1 MKKTF
6 LAIALTASTF
16 AITSAV
22 QSQGLESVSIE
33 GITSAA
39 IADNFE
45 STVNEL
51 QQIKSD
57 ALSRSKEFTLDEA
70 LKYTLANN
78 PTINAAYKSVQS
90 KQWSAIS
97 DKRLWWPTIMGAGPY
112 GDLTTIPTYPSL
124 GQRFTSRTGKTR
136 GSGMNMMAS
145 TPQLGPY
152 GTVNNPIDSNNFAV
166 VDSFNPA
173 LIARWTFFDL
183 ARGEK
188 INASTEGA
196 KAEELLF
203 NMTVRNTVLDLNMKY
218 YQLFAQQNLLQS
230 LENQYQA
237 NLLQLNDLL
246 GNQVNKDQL
255 QSLKDEYALVQQ
267 QLNAVN
273 DLIENEANMNLLQ
286 SLKNQYK
293 IKLQQLDDSMATE
306 ANNFAPEESNAIAR
320 TKTTLYLQLD
330 ELIKAYVDYIK
341 ASAAA
346 AKVMG
351 LPIGTLMKPAD
362 GFSMQPMNAWTMNLQ
377 ETLDHA
383 LEHREEIRL
392 AKTIAKSQNH
402 LATSLLYSY
411 LPRISIFGYGS
422 YSNESGILDFS
433 MGTEKDF
440 GAYREGWEGNIGLMF
455 SWMFDGTLAAKS
467 TSLKYAAKQQ
477 MQKAKGTENLV
488 AEQIATTYAEYVAAK
503 LSLATSKMAYD
514 SALQTQE
521 LTQQIKSS
529 NSTDYSNAAQS
540 VGDAAKKYA
549 GAIFKYNATLSMLY
563 RFSSIWPSSI
573 SEELNNAVK
582 ILKEE

>member
-6 LAIALTASTF
+6 LALALTASTF
-16 AITSAV
+16 ATPSLAR
-22 QSQGLESVSIE
+22 SQGLESVSIE
-33 GITSAA
+33 GVTSAE

-45 STVNEL
+45 STVDEL
-51 QQIKSD
+51 QKIKLD
-57 ALSRSKEFTLDEA
+57 ALSRSKELTLDEA

-112 GDLTTIPTYPSL
+112 GDLSTIPTYPSL

-152 GTVNNPIDSNNFAV
+152 GTVNNPIDSNSFAV

-218 YQLFAQQNLLQS
+218 YQLFAKQNLLQS
-230 LENQYQA
+230 LEKQYEA
-237 NLLQLNDLL
+237 NLQQLNDLL
-246 GNQVNKDQL
+246 GNQVNNDQL
-255 QSLKDEYALVQQ
+255 QSLRDEYNLVQQ

-273 DLIENEANMNLLQ
+273 DLIENEANKNLLQ
-286 SLKNQYK
+286 SLRNQYK
-293 IKLQQLDDSMATE
+293 VELQQLNDSRATQV
-306 ANNFAPEESNAIAR
+306 NNFSPEKSNAIAR

-383 LEHREEIRL
+383 LEHREEIKL

-455 SWMFDGTLAAKS
+455 SWMFDGTMAAKS

-477 MQKAKGTENLV
+477 IQKAKDTENLV
-488 AEQIATTYAEYVAAK
+488 AEQISTTYAEYVTAK

-521 LTQQIKSS
+521 LTQQIKSA
-529 NSTDYSNAAQS
+529 NSTDFSNAAQS
-540 VGDAAKKYA
+540 VGNAAKSYA

-563 RFSSIWPSSI
+563 RFSSIWPTGI

-582 ILKEE
+582 VLKEE

>member
-6 LAIALTASTF
+6 LALALTASTF
-16 AITSAV
+16 ATPSLAR
-22 QSQGLESVSIE
+22 SQGLESVSIE
-33 GITSAA
+33 GVTSAE

-45 STVNEL
+45 STVDEL
-51 QQIKSD
+51 QKIKLD
-57 ALSRSKEFTLDEA
+57 ALSRSKELTLDEA

-112 GDLTTIPTYPSL
+112 GDLSTIPTYPSL

-152 GTVNNPIDSNNFAV
+152 GTVNNPIDSNSFAV

-218 YQLFAQQNLLQS
+218 YQLFAKQNLLQS
-230 LENQYQA
+230 LEKQYEA
-237 NLLQLNDLL
+237 NLQQLNDLL
-246 GNQVNKDQL
+246 GNQVNNDQL
-255 QSLKDEYALVQQ
+255 QSLRDEYNLVQQ

-273 DLIENEANMNLLQ
+273 DLIENEANKNLLQ
-286 SLKNQYK
+286 SLRNQYK
-293 IKLQQLDDSMATE
+293 VELQQLNDSRATKV
-306 ANNFAPEESNAIAR
+306 NNFSPEKSNAIAR

-383 LEHREEIRL
+383 LEHREEIKL

-455 SWMFDGTLAAKS
+455 SWMFDGTMAAKS

-477 MQKAKGTENLV
+477 IQKAKDTENLV
-488 AEQIATTYAEYVAAK
+488 AEQISTTYAEYVTAK

-521 LTQQIKSS
+521 LTQQIKSA
-529 NSTDYSNAAQS
+529 NSTDFSNAAQS
-540 VGDAAKKYA
+540 VGNAAKSYA

-563 RFSSIWPSSI
+563 RFSSIWPTGI

-582 ILKEE
+582 VLKEE

>member
-6 LAIALTASTF
+6 LALALTASTF
-16 AITSAV
+16 AINSPV
-22 QSQGLESVSIE
+22 RSQGLESVSIK
-33 GITSAA
+33 GVTSAA

-57 ALSRSKEFTLDEA
+57 ALSRSEEFTLDEA
-70 LKYTLANN
+70 LKYALANN

-90 KQWSAIS
+90 KQWTAIS

-124 GQRFTSRTGKTR
+124 GQRFTSKTGKTR
-136 GSGMNMMAS
+136 GSGMNMLAS

-152 GTVNNPIDSNNFAV
+152 RTVNNPIDSNSFAV

-183 ARGEK
+183 ARGET
-188 INASTEGA
+188 INASTEAA

-218 YQLFAQQNLLQS
+218 YQLFAKQNLLQS
-230 LENQYQA
+230 LEKEYKA
-237 NLLQLNDLL
+237 NLQQLNDLIATQ
-246 GNQVNKDQL
+246 NNN
-255 QSLKDEYALVQQ
+255 SL
-267 QLNAVN
+267 
-273 DLIENEANMNLLQ
+273 EA
-286 SLKNQYK
+286 S
-293 IKLQQLDDSMATE
+293 S
-306 ANNFAPEESNAIAR
+306 AITR

-330 ELIKAYVDYIK
+330 ELITAYVDYIK

-346 AKVMG
+346 AKAMG
-351 LPIGTLMKPAD
+351 LPIGKLMKPSD
-362 GFSMQPMNAWTMNLQ
+362 SFSMQPMNAWSMTLQ
-377 ETLDHA
+377 ETLEHA
-383 LEHREEIRL
+383 LGHREEIKL

-411 LPRISIFGYGS
+411 LPKISIFGYGS
-422 YSNESGILDFS
+422 YSNETGILDFS
-433 MGTEKDF
+433 MATEKDF

-477 MQKAKGTENLV
+477 MQKAKETENLV

-503 LSLATSKMAYD
+503 LSLANAKMAYE
-514 SALQTQE
+514 SALQTRE
-521 LTQQIKSS
+521 STQQLRSA

-540 VGDAAKKYA
+540 VGNAAINYA
-549 GAIFKYNATLSMLY
+549 GAIFKYNASLSMLY

>member
-16 AITSAV
+16 ATPSTAR
-22 QSQGLESVSIE
+22 SQGLESVSIE
-33 GITSAA
+33 GVTSAE

-45 STVNEL
+45 FTVNEL
-51 QQIKSD
+51 KKIKLD

-78 PTINAAYKSVQS
+78 PAINAAYKSVQS

-152 GTVNNPIDSNNFAV
+152 GTVNNPIDSNSFAV

-218 YQLFAQQNLLQS
+218 YQLFAKQNLLQS
-230 LENQYQA
+230 LEKQYEA
-237 NLLQLNDLL
+237 NLQQLNDLL
-246 GNQVNKDQL
+246 GNQVK
-255 QSLKDEYALVQQ
+255 S
-267 QLNAVN
+267 
-273 DLIENEANMNLLQ
+273 
-286 SLKNQYK
+286 
-293 IKLQQLDDSMATE
+293 
-306 ANNFAPEESNAIAR
+306 FAPEKSNAIAR

-330 ELIKAYVDYIK
+330 QLIKAYVDYIK

-362 GFSMQPMNAWTMNLQ
+362 SFSMQPMNAWTMNLQ

-383 LEHREEIRL
+383 LEHREEIKL

-440 GAYREGWEGNIGLMF
+440 GAYREGWEGNVGLMF

-477 MQKAKGTENLV
+477 MQKSKDTENLV
-488 AEQIATTYAEYVAAK
+488 AEQIATTYAEFVAAK

-514 SALQTQE
+514 SALRTQE
-521 LTQQIKSS
+521 LTQQNKSA

-540 VGDAAKKYA
+540 VGDAAKNYA

-563 RFSSIWPSSI
+563 RFSSIWPTGI

>member
-6 LAIALTASTF
+6 LALALTASTF
-16 AITSAV
+16 AINSAV
-22 QSQGLESVSIE
+22 RSQGLESVSIK
-33 GITSAA
+33 GVTSAA

-45 STVNEL
+45 STVSEL

-57 ALSRSKEFTLDEA
+57 ALSRSEEFTLDEA
-70 LKYTLANN
+70 LKYALANN

-90 KQWSAIS
+90 KQWTAIS

-124 GQRFTSRTGKTR
+124 GQRFTSKTGKTR
-136 GSGMNMMAS
+136 GSGMNMLAS

-152 GTVNNPIDSNNFAV
+152 GTVNNPIDSNSFAV

-183 ARGEK
+183 ARGET
-188 INASTEGA
+188 INASTEAA

-218 YQLFAQQNLLQS
+218 YQLFAKQNLLQS
-230 LENQYQA
+230 LEKEYKA
-237 NLLQLNDLL
+237 NLQQLNDLIATQ
-246 GNQVNKDQL
+246 NNN
-255 QSLKDEYALVQQ
+255 SL
-267 QLNAVN
+267 
-273 DLIENEANMNLLQ
+273 EA
-286 SLKNQYK
+286 S
-293 IKLQQLDDSMATE
+293 S
-306 ANNFAPEESNAIAR
+306 AITR

-330 ELIKAYVDYIK
+330 ELITAYVDYIK

-346 AKVMG
+346 AKAMG
-351 LPIGTLMKPAD
+351 LPIGKLMKPSD
-362 GFSMQPMNAWTMNLQ
+362 SFSMQPMNAWSMTLQ
-377 ETLDHA
+377 ETLEHA
-383 LEHREEIRL
+383 LGHREEIKL

-411 LPRISIFGYGS
+411 LPKISIFGYGS
-422 YSNESGILDFS
+422 YSNETGILDFS
-433 MGTEKDF
+433 MATEKDF

-455 SWMFDGTLAAKS
+455 SWMFDGSLAAKS

-477 MQKAKGTENLV
+477 MQKAKETENLV
-488 AEQIATTYAEYVAAK
+488 AEQVSTTYAEYIAAK
-503 LSLATSKMAYD
+503 LSLANAKMAYE
-514 SALQTQE
+514 SALQTRE
-521 LTQQIKSS
+521 STQQLRSA

-540 VGDAAKKYA
+540 VGNAAKNYA
-549 GAIFKYNATLSMLY
+549 GAIFKYNASLSMLY

>member
-6 LAIALTASTF
+6 LALALTASTF
-16 AITSAV
+16 ATPSLAR
-22 QSQGLESVSIE
+22 SQGLESVSIE
-33 GITSAA
+33 GVTSAE

-45 STVNEL
+45 STVDEL
-51 QQIKSD
+51 QKIKLD
-57 ALSRSKEFTLDEA
+57 ALSRSKELTLDEA

-112 GDLTTIPTYPSL
+112 GDLSTIPTYPSL

-152 GTVNNPIDSNNFAV
+152 GTVNNPIDSNSFAV

-218 YQLFAQQNLLQS
+218 YQLFAKQNLLQS
-230 LENQYQA
+230 LEKQYEA
-237 NLLQLNDLL
+237 NLQQLNDLL
-246 GNQVNKDQL
+246 GNQVNNDQL
-255 QSLKDEYALVQQ
+255 QSLRDEYNLVQQ

-273 DLIENEANMNLLQ
+273 DLIENEANKNLLQ
-286 SLKNQYK
+286 SLRNQYK
-293 IKLQQLDDSMATE
+293 VELQQLNDSRATQV
-306 ANNFAPEESNAIAR
+306 NNFSPEKSNAIAR

-383 LEHREEIRL
+383 LEHREEIKL

-455 SWMFDGTLAAKS
+455 SWMFDGTMAAKS

-477 MQKAKGTENLV
+477 IQKAKDTENLV
-488 AEQIATTYAEYVAAK
+488 AEQISTTYAEYVTAK

-521 LTQQIKSS
+521 LTQQIKSA
-529 NSTDYSNAAQS
+529 NSTDFSNAAQS
-540 VGDAAKKYA
+540 VGNAAKNYA

-563 RFSSIWPSSI
+563 RFSSIWPTGI

-582 ILKEE
+582 VLKEE